1 MSQRFDELSKMLI
14 KRFQQEQV
22 EILGRKENRVG
33 LFEIFFNGES
43 VYSKVR
49 IIVNHLN
56 QITLKLSYNFFRKN
70 QERFQIL
77 KPSLLLQK
85 EACMICNRR

>member
-22 EILGRKENRVG
+22 EILGRKETRVG

-49 IIVNHLN
+49 IIVNHSNYL
-56 QITLKLSYNFFRKN
+56 TLRVFHQYFRKN
-70 QERFQIL
+70 QERFLIL
-77 KPSLLLQK
+77 KP
-85 EACMICNRR
+85 

>member
-14 KRFQQEQV
+14 KRFRQDEV
-22 EILGRKENRVG
+22 EIHGQKANRVG

-49 IIVNHLN
+49 IIVNHSNYSTRDRCLFARATY
-56 QITLKLSYNFFRKN
+56 QI
-70 QERFQIL
+70 
-77 KPSLLLQK
+77 
-85 EACMICNRR
+85 